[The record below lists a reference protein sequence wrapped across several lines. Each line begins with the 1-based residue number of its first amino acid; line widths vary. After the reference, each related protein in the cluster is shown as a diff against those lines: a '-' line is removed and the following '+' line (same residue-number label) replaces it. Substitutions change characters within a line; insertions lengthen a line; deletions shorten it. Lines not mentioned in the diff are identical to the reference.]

1 MHRRRALLAAALLAL
16 CALALAGSS
25 SSAAAA
31 PADDLR
37 EVLRD
42 WQPDHDIADCRF
54 TRAQLVNARDVA
66 GTLTDFDSY
75 APGFRDE
82 VRREIVRHDGGGCR
96 GVVLQPSGARN
107 RSRLRSI
114 RIVAIKP
121 RGGARESVTIRN
133 AGRGAVSLKGATLRD
148 RRGNRLRLPA
158 VGKLKGRRS
167 LLVVTGCARGR
178 RRPALL
184 GSRLFA
190 CRSRGI
196 WDDRGDVVKVV
207 DSGGTVVAQR
217 GFGSLRGVP
226 RF

>member
-1 MHRRRALLAAALLAL
+1 MTTFAVGAMAAAVLLPTSNAL
-16 CALALAGSS
+16 
-25 SSAAAA
+25 AA

-37 EVLRD
+37 AVLRD

-54 TRAQLVNARDVA
+54 TRAQLVNARDAA
-66 GTLTDFDSY
+66 GTLPDFDSY

-82 VRREIVRHDGGGCR
+82 AIREIARHDSGGCR
-96 GVVLQPSGARN
+96 GVVPSPSDARN

-121 RGGARESVTIRN
+121 KGGARESVTIRN
-133 AGRGAVSLKGATLRD
+133 AGSRAVSLRGATLRD
-148 RRGNRLRLPA
+148 RSGHRLRLPA
-158 VGKLKGRRS
+158 VGKLTGRRS

-178 RRPALL
+178 RKPVRL

-190 CRSRGI
+190 CRSRGV

-207 DSGGTVVAQR
+207 DAGGTVVAQR
-217 GFGSLRGVP
+217 GYGRLRGVP